1 MTTATKSLLIVSALA
16 FASVCFAAQPLPE
29 NPGLTDARKP
39 ALPARGEELSLF
51 ALEKRIHESP
61 ALTRLRKDAL
71 RTEIDGLVARFR
83 HAHGRGESEV
93 ATLRKPYYRLMAK
106 VHEVLRDDPQLAA
119 DVVASREPIW
129 GVLADRA
136 QFASLR

>member
-1 MTTATKSLLIVSALA
+1 MTTATKSLFASSALA

-51 ALEKRIHESP
+51 ALEERISKSP
-61 ALTRLRKDAL
+61 ALTPPARDAL
-71 RTEIDGLVARFR
+71 RIEINGLVARFR
-83 HAHGRGESEV
+83 HAQAAEV
-93 ATLRKPYYRLMAK
+93 PTLREPYDKLMAK
-106 VHEVLRDDPQLAA
+106 MQASLKDDPQLAA

-136 QFASLR
+136 PFASLR